1 MPVIALINLLTT
13 LIFLPLWLLAM
24 LISLA
29 VRGRAKTAWTFC
41 GISLPEKHDTE
52 KGGE

>member
-1 MPVIALINLLTT
+1 MPVIALVNFSTT

-24 LISLA
+24 MVSLA
-29 VRGRAKTAWTFC
+29 IRGRAKTAWTFC
-41 GISLPEKHDTE
+41 GVILPKAHDKD